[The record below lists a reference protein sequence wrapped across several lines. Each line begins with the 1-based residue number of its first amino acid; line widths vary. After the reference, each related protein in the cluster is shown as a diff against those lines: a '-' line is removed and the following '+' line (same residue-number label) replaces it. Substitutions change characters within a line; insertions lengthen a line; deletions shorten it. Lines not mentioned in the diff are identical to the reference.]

1 MECKLPEKSDE
12 LKELKSIKKLLAL
25 IALKSGASPEN
36 VDEATG
42 MGASNIRGMF
52 PEKKRKK
59 AGSTEDAA
67 APVGSSS

>member
-1 MECKLPEKSDE
+1 MPEKGEE

-36 VDEATG
+36 IDEASG
-42 MGASNIRGMF
+42 MGASNIRAMF

-59 AGSTEDAA
+59 AGSTEDTSV
-67 APVGSSS
+67 PTGSSS